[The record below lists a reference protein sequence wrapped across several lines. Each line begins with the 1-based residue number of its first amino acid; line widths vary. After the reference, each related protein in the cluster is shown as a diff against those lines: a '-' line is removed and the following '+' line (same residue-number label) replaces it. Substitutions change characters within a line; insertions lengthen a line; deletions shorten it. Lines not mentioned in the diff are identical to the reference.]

1 MSSNRTDEFLAL
13 AQSLPPQPAPPAS
26 ANGKKG
32 DNDAYQELR
41 SFHTT
46 AAGISRDIAGTSALL
61 SELSNLVRQG
71 FAQPQDQARMN
82 QLVMHIKSQ
91 IEGLNGRLDQSANT
105 MQKQR
110 RKVGQQAGEE
120 AANMMDGLKSTFA
133 EAASDF
139 KKVLQERTD
148 NMKGETDFQK
158 QVYDYSNADDDDP
171 IPNMSSLY
179 APPVF
184 GGANSNGFPALDLT
198 SSLMSPGDHTSSL
211 PRPHGIS
218 SSYGG
223 ISEVRQRRPP
233 EYNHSYGSQ
242 NSQGSGLYGTSQA
255 PLTPLDIQR
264 MEEERG
270 LQQQLIPDQDYL
282 QQRADAMSQVE
293 TNIVELGTIFNKL
306 AVMVQ
311 EHREMV
317 QRVDDNVQDA
327 NTNINLSMEVL
338 TDTLMSLRTNRML
351 ALRVFSVLVL
361 FIIAFI
367 IFFA

>member
-1 MSSNRTDEFLAL
+1 MSSNRTNEFLAL
-13 AQSLPPQPAPPAS
+13 AQSLPPQPGPAPTS
-26 ANGKKG
+26 ANSKKG
-32 DNDAYQELR
+32 DNAAYQELR
-41 SFHTT
+41 NFHTT

-71 FAQPQDQARMN
+71 FSQPQDQARMN

-91 IEGLNGRLDQSANT
+91 IEGLNSRLDQASNT
-105 MQKQR
+105 MQKQK

-120 AANMMDGLKSTFA
+120 AANMMEGLKSTFA

-148 NMKGETDFQK
+148 NMKEETDFQK
-158 QVYDYSNADDDDP
+158 QVYDYNNSDDDDP
-171 IPNMSSLY
+171 MPNMSTLY

-184 GGANSNGFPALDLT
+184 GGANTNGFPALDLT
-198 SSLMSPGDHTSSL
+198 SSLMSPGENTSSL

-218 SSYGG
+218 SYSG
-223 ISEVRQRRPP
+223 SEVRQRRPP
-233 EYNHSYGSQ
+233 EYSNSYGSQ
-242 NSQGSGLYGTSQA
+242 SSLGGGLYGTSQP

-327 NTNINLSMEVL
+327 NTNINMSMEVL
-338 TDTLMSLRTNRML
+338 TDTLMSLRSNRML

>member
-1 MSSNRTDEFLAL
+1 MSSNRTHEFMAL
-13 AQSLPPQPAPPAS
+13 AQSLPAGSPPPTS

-32 DNDAYQELR
+32 DSDAYQELR
-41 SFHTT
+41 NFHTT

-91 IEGLNGRLDQSANT
+91 IEGLNGRLDQASNT

-148 NMKGETDFQK
+148 NMKEETDFQK
-158 QVYDYSNADDDDP
+158 QVYDYNNADDDDP

-198 SSLMSPGDHTSSL
+198 SSLMSPGDNTSSL

-218 SSYGG
+218 SSYSGSD
-223 ISEVRQRRPP
+223 IRQRRPL
-233 EYNHSYGSQ
+233 EYNNSYGSQ
-242 NSQGSGLYGTSQA
+242 NSLGGSLYSTAQP

-293 TNIVELGTIFNKL
+293 SNIVELGTIFNKL

-327 NTNINLSMEVL
+327 NTNINMSMEVL

-351 ALRVFSVLVL
+351 AFRVFSVLVL

>member
-1 MSSNRTDEFLAL
+1 MSSDRTNEFLSI
-13 AQSLPPQPAPPAS
+13 AQSLPPQPGPAPTS
-26 ANGKKG
+26 ANNRKG
-32 DNDAYQELR
+32 DNAAYQELR
-41 SFHTT
+41 NFHTT

-71 FAQPQDQARMN
+71 FAQTQDQARVN
-82 QLVMHIKSQ
+82 QLVIHIKSQ
-91 IEGLNGRLDQSANT
+91 IEGLNSRLDQASIA

-148 NMKGETDFQK
+148 NMKEETDFQK
-158 QVYDYSNADDDDP
+158 QVYDYNGAEDDDP
-171 IPNMSSLY
+171 IPNMSTLY

-198 SSLMSPGDHTSSL
+198 SSLMSPGENTSSL

-218 SSYGG
+218 SYSGG
-223 ISEVRQRRPP
+223 EVRQRRSP
-233 EYNHSYGSQ
+233 EYSTSYGSQ
-242 NSQGSGLYGTSQA
+242 SSFGGLYATSQP

-264 MEEERG
+264 MEQERG
-270 LQQQLIPDQDYL
+270 LQQLIPDQDYL

-327 NTNINLSMEVL
+327 NTNINMSMEVL

-351 ALRVFSVLVL
+351 AFRVFSVLVL